1 MKRQKPRR
9 GAMKKFLAGLLV
21 GLFTLLIFGASLN
34 AARTLPQ
41 HDLAYAI
48 GNLAGML
55 LNCLFLFFSVRWYIK
70 LSGHTYKLAR
80 QTWAAILFW
89 YSVFAVLCGV
99 AALLGRFIGMGIMFI
114 VLWSA
119 VGFACWKWRQS
130 LRRREAESIKSG
142 VSTATV

>member
-1 MKRQKPRR
+1 
-9 GAMKKFLAGLLV
+9 MKKFLAGLLV

-34 AARTLPQ
+34 ATRTLPQ

-80 QTWAAILFW
+80 QTWAAILLW